1 MDTSETHNMDISET
15 HNMDIS
21 ETHNMD
27 ISDVQPLQ
35 QFVHND
41 DQYQVDI
48 PHFTNP
54 VTKSFIS
61 ESWLIEKDLDV
72 ILSNI
77 SNIQSTQT
85 QIAIA
90 TSKRQENSLIST
102 RDSIMDATR
111 NLLNDTKNRIKT
123 LELQDLRISR
133 NSITWEDF
141 ELRKQRVTHLKE
153 KFVTCLQTY
162 RKIENIYMKQ
172 QKERLSR
179 QYKIV
184 YPDAKDEEIDEYL
197 KNPTD
202 QPVFLSS
209 RRSIIDSKNVLEE
222 VNKRHHDIKKIEQ
235 TISEL
240 VALFEEIQLQVEL
253 QDEIIISIT
262 DEVKTVEV
270 ITERAIVELEKVEV
284 VNKSSRKLKWLCALF
299 TLILFGIIILIVI
312 LITNNKMNH

>member
-1 MDTSETHNMDISET
+1 
-15 HNMDIS
+15 
-21 ETHNMD
+21 
-27 ISDVQPLQ
+27 
-35 QFVHND
+35 
-41 DQYQVDI
+41 
-48 PHFTNP
+48 
-54 VTKSFIS
+54 
-61 ESWLIEKDLDV
+61 
-72 ILSNI
+72 
-77 SNIQSTQT
+77 
-85 QIAIA
+85 
-90 TSKRQENSLIST
+90 
-102 RDSIMDATR
+102 
-111 NLLNDTKNRIKT
+111 
-123 LELQDLRISR
+123 
-133 NSITWEDF
+133 
-141 ELRKQRVTHLKE
+141 
-153 KFVTCLQTY
+153 
-162 RKIENIYMKQ
+162 MKQ

-202 QPVFLSS
+202 QP
-209 RRSIIDSKNVLEE
+209 
-222 VNKRHHDIKKIEQ
+222 IEQ

>member
-1 MDTSETHNMDISET
+1 MDTSETHNMDMSET
-15 HNMDIS
+15 HNMDVS

-41 DQYQVDI
+41 DEYQVDI

-209 RRSIIDSKNVLEE
+209 RRN
-222 VNKRHHDIKKIEQ
+222 
-235 TISEL
+235 
-240 VALFEEIQLQVEL
+240 
-253 QDEIIISIT
+253 
-262 DEVKTVEV
+262 
-270 ITERAIVELEKVEV
+270 
-284 VNKSSRKLKWLCALF
+284 
-299 TLILFGIIILIVI
+299 
-312 LITNNKMNH
+312 